1 MNIFCFLGDTQ
12 DDQNLCFFSTVT
24 TYIIFVLFQYDDGI
38 HSGYIDSAAG
48 SMYEPHV
55 AHRPSLPIHHS
66 PHLNAMHPY
75 HSNHVNP
82 TANHVMGGGVADVG
96 KRDKDAIYG

>member
-1 MNIFCFLGDTQ
+1 M
-12 DDQNLCFFSTVT
+12 
-24 TYIIFVLFQYDDGI
+24 FQYDDGI
-38 HSGYIDSAAG
+38 HPGYMDSAAG
-48 SMYEPHV
+48 GMYEPHV

-96 KRDKDAIYG
+96 KRDKDAIYGWAKIYYELLILIMTPC